1 MVAIGGL
8 QLLLL
13 PSRPVLPGEIPHA
26 PLVPELPALVSAQLH
41 VPEEELLVRQLGL
54 QVLKLLSLPLGQVL
68 SAGFLPQLRDLG
80 QDRAVSAS
88 SR

>member
-1 MVAIGGL
+1 M
-8 QLLLL
+8 
-13 PSRPVLPGEIPHA
+13 
-26 PLVPELPALVSAQLH
+26 SAQLH
-41 VPEEELLVRQLGL
+41 VPKEELLVRQLGL

-80 QDRAVSAS
+80 QERAVSAS